1 MSNRRDH
8 LVIEQVLWKENE
20 KMIVDYLTYT
30 FTEEHEDNL
39 PDLAKAINPGAV
51 ALETR
56 TGYVHG

>member
-1 MSNRRDH
+1 M
-8 LVIEQVLWKENE
+8 IEQVLWKENE